1 MGGGQGI
8 ASPFLLIRKPK
19 QNLTLNVRNI
29 FSKKAR
35 EIQLQ
40 WNHTG
45 VIISKI
51 LLKFLE
57 IGKCMCSITNVSSH
71 QAVSLTLKCP
81 DLWAPY
87 IPKNWTPTRIEVVS
101 GNKISLA
108 VGIKD
113 LFSQNQSL
121 SHVIWLCLP
130 NIRISFSCEALSW
143 SICVDLEKPT
153 VLLWQRGKFY
163 TPTPWGT

>member
-1 MGGGQGI
+1 M
-8 ASPFLLIRKPK
+8 
-19 QNLTLNVRNI
+19 
-29 FSKKAR
+29 
-35 EIQLQ
+35 Q
-40 WNHTG
+40 WNHPG

-71 QAVSLTLKCP
+71 QAVSLILKCP

-130 NIRISFSCEALSW
+130 IIRISFSCEALSW
-143 SICVDLEKPT
+143 SICVDLEKPRSNT
-153 VLLWQRGKFY
+153 LKTWFSEHGCQ
-163 TPTPWGT
+163 TPFVH

>member
-8 ASPFLLIRKPK
+8 ASPFLCIRKPK
-19 QNLTLNVRNI
+19 QKLTLNVRNI
-29 FSKKAR
+29 FSKKAS

-51 LLKFLE
+51 ILKFLNR
-57 IGKCMCSITNVSSH
+57 GKCMCSITNVSSH
-71 QAVSLTLKCP
+71 QAVSLILKCP

-121 SHVIWLCLP
+121 SHVIWLCCPSSGFLFP
-130 NIRISFSCEALSW
+130 ARLYHGQF
-143 SICVDLEKPT
+143 
-153 VLLWQRGKFY
+153 VLIWKSLGVLYFYGRGKFY
-163 TPTPWGT
+163 PLTPC

>member
-1 MGGGQGI
+1 
-8 ASPFLLIRKPK
+8 
-19 QNLTLNVRNI
+19 
-29 FSKKAR
+29 
-35 EIQLQ
+35 
-40 WNHTG
+40 
-45 VIISKI
+45 
-51 LLKFLE
+51 
-57 IGKCMCSITNVSSH
+57 MCSITNVSSH
-71 QAVSLTLKCP
+71 QAVSLILKCP

-130 NIRISFSCEALSW
+130 IIRISFSCEALSW
-143 SICVDLEKPT
+143 SICVDLEKPRRST
-153 VLLWQRGKFY
+153 VLLWQREVLPTDTLLRDLKFLSLSILSSLILCSFFY
-163 TPTPWGT
+163 ILAHFKMHAYLY